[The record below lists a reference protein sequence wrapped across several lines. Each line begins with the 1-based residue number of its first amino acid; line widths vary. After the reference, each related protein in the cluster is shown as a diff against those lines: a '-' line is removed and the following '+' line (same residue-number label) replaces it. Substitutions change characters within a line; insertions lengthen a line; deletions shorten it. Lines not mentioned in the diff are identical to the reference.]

1 MNNCKVRTACVYYND
16 ILAGYLLQNSRGYV
30 FFYNSEYAASRNPS
44 IALNMPK
51 KKRLFRLPYLFPF
64 FQGLLPE
71 GANKAFYCECFGI
84 KSTDKFAMLL
94 TLANHETIGAVT
106 VREKKSLMGL
116 RIKD

>member
-1 MNNCKVRTACVYYND
+1 MR
-16 ILAGYLLQNSRGYV
+16 LLQRHSCRLPLAKQQRLHI
-30 FFYNSEYAASRNPS
+30 FYDSDYAASRNPS

-71 GANKAFYCECFGI
+71 GANKAFYCERLGI

-94 TLANHETIGAVT
+94 SLANHETIGAVT
-106 VREKKSLMGL
+106 VRERS
-116 RIKD
+116 R